1 MLFCYNLL
9 MQKIT
14 PFLWFDRNCEEAVN
28 FYVSL
33 FNGNP
38 ADSTS
43 ESKIVSIKRYP
54 SGITEGP
61 MAGFDGQVL
70 TAVFMLNGQTFMAL
84 DGGPLFKPNESV
96 SFLVNCKD
104 QEEIDY
110 FWNAITKEGAESQC
124 GWCKD
129 KYGFSWQ
136 IVPNMG
142 EWMNGSDA
150 VKSARAM
157 QAMMPMKKII
167 IADLEK
173 AYNGE

>member
-1 MLFCYNLL
+1 MLIYAFLL
-9 MQKIT
+9 QFT
-14 PFLWFDRNCEEAVN
+14 YAN
-28 FYVSL
+28 
-33 FNGNP
+33 
-38 ADSTS
+38 
-43 ESKIVSIKRYP
+43 
-54 SGITEGP
+54 
-61 MAGFDGQVL
+61 
-70 TAVFMLNGQTFMAL
+70 
-84 DGGPLFKPNESV
+84 

-104 QEEIDY
+104 QAEIDY

-157 QAMMPMKKII
+157 
-167 IADLEK
+167 
-173 AYNGE
+173 